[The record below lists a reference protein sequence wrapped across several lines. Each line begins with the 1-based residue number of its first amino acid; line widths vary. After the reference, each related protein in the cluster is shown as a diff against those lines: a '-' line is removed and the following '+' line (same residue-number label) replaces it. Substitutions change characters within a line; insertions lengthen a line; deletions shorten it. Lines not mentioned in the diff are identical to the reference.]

1 MSAASLAFT
10 FINNSDPGLRGCGLG
25 MSLRTA
31 HLTAFQK
38 VVVADVIQQAGEDRA
53 HLRTLA
59 VIVFDALEEHEERCL
74 ICGTERD
81 AREQLR
87 NAFRRLAVRTKD
99 S

>member
-1 MSAASLAFT
+1 
-10 FINNSDPGLRGCGLG
+10 
-25 MSLRTA
+25 
-31 HLTAFQK
+31 
-38 VVVADVIQQAGEDRA
+38 
-53 HLRTLA
+53 

-81 AREQLR
+81 AREQLQ

>member
-1 MSAASLAFT
+1 MNLHLLVLKADRYF
-10 FINNSDPGLRGCGLG
+10 GERQ
-25 MSLRTA
+25 SLRTA